1 MEVKLWGV
9 RGSLPSPLSNTE
21 YRGKIREIVR
31 RAAQSGVGND
41 DASIGSFIDDLP
53 DTLKHTYGGNT
64 TCVTVTS
71 DSGRMYIVDCGTGFR
86 RLGDELM
93 KGDCGRGTGVLYI
106 LLTHNH
112 WDHIQGIPFFKPLYV
127 PGNLLKFYSPY
138 KNQKDLLMRQ
148 MEPPCFP
155 ARFNG
160 TASTKEYHLLD
171 SANLTPVEFDDGMV
185 VDFYPLK
192 HPNGSYAY
200 RFRQNGKTF
209 VFATDAEF
217 TGEMLEEGGEI
228 SDHFFGNADLLILD
242 SQYTLDESF
251 SKFDWGHTSFTMA
264 VNCGLRWNTKKL
276 VLTHHEPAYSDEKLY
291 ENFLSAVE
299 HRDNQ
304 NNETLKI
311 YMATEEMEFTI

>member
-9 RGSLPSPLSNTE
+9 RGSLPSPLCNTE
-21 YRGKIREIVR
+21 YQAKIRQIVKR
-31 RAAQSGVGND
+31 TVESGLSESTSI
-41 DASIGSFIDDLP
+41 DAFIEKLP
-53 DTLKHTYGGNT
+53 DTLKYTYGGNT

-71 DSGRMYIVDCGTGFR
+71 DSGSLYIIDCGSGLR

-93 KGDCGRGTGVLYI
+93 KGDCGNGNGSITI

-112 WDHIQGIPFFKPLYV
+112 WDHIQGLPFFKPLYV
-127 PGNLLKFYSPY
+127 PGNVLKFYSPY
-138 KNQKDLLMRQ
+138 KNQEDLLIRQ
-148 MEPPCFP
+148 MDPPCFP
-155 ARFNG
+155 AKFKG
-160 TASTKEYHLLD
+160 TASTKEFHLLD
-171 SANLTPVEFDDGMV
+171 GINLTPVEFDDGMV

-192 HPNGSYAY
+192 HPNGSFAY
-200 RFRQNGKTF
+200 RFRENNKTF

-217 TGEMLEEGGEI
+217 TGEILEEGGKT

-276 VLTHHEPAYSDEKLY
+276 VLTHHEPAYSDEKLFDNY
-291 ENFLSAVE
+291 TGAVE

-304 NNETLKI
+304 HNDTLDI
-311 YMATEEMEFTI
+311 YMAREEMVFTI